1 MSKKTIFEDRNNDW
15 EIWRKNSSIER
26 SIKRLKKQLP
36 EMEASKQVTKIIKKR
51 YKKGYKI
58 LDFGCAAGHFYQS
71 LRRID
76 NKINYFGFDATKN
89 YINFAKKFFKKNEN
103 VKFDVQSLFSMS
115 KKYNKKFDI
124 VFCSNV
130 LHHLPSIDIP
140 LKNLIKASKKYC
152 IIRTLV
158 SDNTHL
164 ARFYYN
170 DSMNKKGELNNFQL
184 QNTYSYSLIRKKI
197 KKIGNYKIKFE
208 DDVFDGKKINR
219 EYTKKEIKKYP
230 GLTRFVD
237 GVQIAGSK
245 VFEFK
250 WIIIKIK

>member
-1 MSKKTIFEDRNNDW
+1 MTKKIKFEDRNNDW

-36 EMEASKQVTKIIKKR
+36 EMEASKQVARIIKKI
-51 YKKGYKI
+51 YKKNNKI
-58 LDFGCAAGHFYQS
+58 LDFGCAAGHFYNS
-71 LRRID
+71 LKKID
-76 NKINYFGFDATKN
+76 KNINYFGFDATKD
-89 YINFAKKFFKKNEN
+89 YITYAKKHFSKEKY
-103 VKFDVQSLFSMS
+103 VKFDVQNLFSMS
-115 KKYNKKFDI
+115 KKYYNKFDI

-130 LHHLPSIDIP
+130 LHHIPSIDIP
-140 LKNLIKASKKYC
+140 LKNLIKASKRYC

-164 ARFYYN
+164 ARFYYD
-170 DSMNKKGELNNFQL
+170 DSINKKGELNNFQL

-197 KKIGNYKIKFE
+197 KKIGNYKVSFIN
-208 DDVFDGKKINR
+208 DIFDGKKINK
-219 EYTKKEIKKYP
+219 EFTKKERKKYP

-237 GVQIAGSK
+237 GIQIAGSK

-250 WIIIKIK
+250 WIIIKK

>member
-1 MSKKTIFEDRNNDW
+1 MNKKIKFEDRNNDW
-15 EIWRKNSSIER
+15 EIWKKNSSIER
-26 SIKRLKKQLP
+26 SIKRVKKQLP
-36 EMEASKQVTKIIKKR
+36 EMEASKQIAKIIKKKYR
-51 YKKGYKI
+51 KNYKI
-58 LDFGCAAGHFYQS
+58 LDFGCAAGHFYRS
-71 LRRID
+71 LKTID
-76 NKINYFGFDATKN
+76 TKINYCGFDATKK
-89 YINFAKKFFKKNEN
+89 YISFAKKYFKKEKN

-115 KKYNKKFDI
+115 KKYINKFDI

-140 LKNLIKASKKYC
+140 LKNLILASKKYC

-164 ARFYYN
+164 ARFYYD
-170 DSMNKKGELNNFQL
+170 DSTNKKDELNNFQL

-197 KKIGNYKIKFE
+197 KNFGNYDVKFE
-208 DDVFDGKKINR
+208 DDIFDGRRINK
-219 EYTKKEIKKYP
+219 EYTKKERKKYP

-250 WIIIKIK
+250 WIIIKK

>member
-1 MSKKTIFEDRNNDW
+1 MVKKILFEDRNNDW

-26 SIKRLKKQLP
+26 SVKRVKKILP
-36 EMEASKQVTKIIKKR
+36 EMEASKQVSSIIKKR

-71 LRRID
+71 LKRID
-76 NKINYFGFDATKN
+76 KNINYCGFDATKD
-89 YINFAKKFFKKNEN
+89 YIHFAKKYFKNNKN

-115 KKYNKKFDI
+115 KMYKEKFEI

-140 LKNLIKASKKYC
+140 LKNLLKATKKYC

-164 ARFYYN
+164 ARFYYDDTTN
-170 DSMNKKGELNNFQL
+170 QKGELNNFQL
-184 QNTYSYSLIRKKI
+184 QNTYSYNLIREKI
-197 KKIGNYKIKFE
+197 KKIGNFKVNFE
-208 DDVFDGKKINR
+208 NDIFNGKNINR
-219 EYTKKEIKKYP
+219 EFTNKEKKNIL
-230 GLTRFVD
+230 G
-237 GVQIAGSK
+237 
-245 VFEFK
+245 
-250 WIIIKIK
+250 